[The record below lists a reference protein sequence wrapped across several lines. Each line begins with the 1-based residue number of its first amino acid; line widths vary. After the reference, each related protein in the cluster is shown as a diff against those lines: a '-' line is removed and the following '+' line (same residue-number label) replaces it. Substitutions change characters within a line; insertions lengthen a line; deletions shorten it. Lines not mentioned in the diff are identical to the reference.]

1 MVLNMIT
8 VPVARWFAAG
18 ALAASALVAD
28 EAAAPG
34 APAVSA
40 EFFSATNPE
49 AVAFARAGEAA
60 INRLAS
66 QMLSEL
72 SSALARGGPEAALE
86 VSHLKK
92 VPATGAVL
100 AGHPQITAFKRTS
113 LRVRDAA
120 NKPDAADQIA
130 LAYIDRALSRG
141 DAPPKLLIQRVRPT
155 AGAEEWRVYRPL
167 AVLPSCVQCHG
178 KTETLPPG
186 VRAALEKRYPED
198 PASGYAPGEWR
209 GLLRVTVAPPAAP
222 AAAPAAPR

>member
-1 MVLNMIT
+1 MIT

-28 EAAAPG
+28 EAAPG
-34 APAVSA
+34 APAVAA
-40 EFFSATNPE
+40 EFVSPTNPE
-49 AVAFARAGEAA
+49 AAPFARAGEAA

-72 SSALARGGPEAALE
+72 SSALARGGPDAALE
-86 VSHLKK
+86 VAHLKK

-113 LRVRDAA
+113 VRVREPA

-130 LAYIDRALSRG
+130 LTYVDRALSRG
-141 DAPPKLLIQRVRPT
+141 DAPPKLLVQRVRPA

-198 PASGYAPGEWR
+198 PASNYAPGEWR
-209 GLLRVTVAPPAAP
+209 GLLRVTVSPPAAP
-222 AAAPAAPR
+222 R